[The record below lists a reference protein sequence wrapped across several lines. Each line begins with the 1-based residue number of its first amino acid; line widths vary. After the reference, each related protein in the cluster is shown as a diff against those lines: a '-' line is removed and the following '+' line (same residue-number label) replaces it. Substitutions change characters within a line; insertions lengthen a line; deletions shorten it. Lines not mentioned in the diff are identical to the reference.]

1 MKDQKNNR
9 PFVHCWPGT
18 PYDLDPESLA
28 RKSNELAPAF
38 RQLLASESIEDNLDT
53 LLPSVYLPL
62 AVWLDKHH
70 SGPPMIVGLNGG
82 QGTGK
87 STLGKILRLILEQG
101 FGKRV
106 EILSLDDLY
115 LSPERRAQLAETVH
129 PLFRTRGV
137 PGTHDV
143 ELGVALFEQ
152 FRQQD
157 TQAQLKLPVFDK
169 ASDRPR
175 PEAEWPAVSCPI
187 DILIFEGWCV
197 GAAPQPE
204 QALATPV
211 NALEQNE
218 DADGT
223 WRRSVNHFLQHEY
236 QRLFS
241 YLDLLIMLK
250 VPSMEQVRQWRHLQE
265 QKLAASQQ
273 GVAGGRPVMDREA
286 LERFIMHYER
296 LTLAQL
302 QEMPGRADLVLE
314 LDIDHQ
320 VCAVRLNS
328 G

>member
-1 MKDQKNNR
+1 MTDQNNGR

-18 PYDLDPESLA
+18 PYDLDHASLIK
-28 RKSNELAPAF
+28 KSGELLPAF
-38 RQLLASESIEDNLDT
+38 RQLLASESIEDNLDA

-62 AVWLDKHH
+62 AVWVDRQHT
-70 SGPPMIVGLNGG
+70 GQPMIVGLNGG

-87 STLGKILRLILEQG
+87 STLGKILRLLLEQG

-115 LSPERRAQLAETVH
+115 LSPERRAKLAESVH

-143 ELGVALFEQ
+143 ALGIELFEQ
-152 FRQQD
+152 FRHQD
-157 TQAQLKLPVFDK
+157 AKTRLKLPAFDK
-169 ASDRPR
+169 ASDRPK
-175 PEAEWPAVSCPI
+175 PEAEWPVVPCPI

-197 GAAPQPE
+197 GAAPQAEPDLV
-204 QALATPV
+204 APV
-211 NALEQNE
+211 NTLEQDE
-218 DADGT
+218 DAEGT
-223 WRRSVNHFLQHEY
+223 WRGSVNHFLQHEY
-236 QRLFS
+236 QQLYS

-250 VPSMEQVRQWRHLQE
+250 VPGMEQVRQWRHLQE
-265 QKLAASQQ
+265 QKLAASQV
-273 GVAGGRPVMDREA
+273 GNNNGRPAMDAAA

-302 QEMPGRADLVLE
+302 AEMPGRADLVLE

-320 VCAVRLNS
+320 ICEVKLKP

>member
-1 MKDQKNNR
+1 MNEQDNKR

-18 PYDLDPESLA
+18 PYDLDPELLA
-28 RKSNELAPAF
+28 SKTDELSPAF
-38 RQLLASESIEDNLDT
+38 RQLLANESIEDKIDA

-62 AVWLDKHH
+62 AVWLAKHH
-70 SGPPMIVGLNGG
+70 TGKPMIVGLNGG

-87 STLGKILRLILEQG
+87 STLGKILRMILEQG

-115 LSPERRAQLAETVH
+115 LSPEARQQRAESIH

-143 ELGVALFEQ
+143 GLGIALFEQ

-157 TQAQLKLPVFDK
+157 SQTRLKLPVFDK

-175 PEAEWPAVSCPI
+175 PEAEWSVVSCPI

-197 GAAPQPE
+197 GAAPQSE
-204 QALATPV
+204 RELVTPV
-211 NALEQNE
+211 NALERNE

-223 WRRSVNHFLQHEY
+223 WRRSVNHFLLHEY

-241 YLDLLIMLK
+241 YIDLLIMLK
-250 VPSMEQVRQWRHLQE
+250 VPGMEQVRQWRHLQE

-273 GVAGGRPVMDREA
+273 GAAGGRPVMDSEA

-302 QEMPGRADLVLE
+302 QEMPQRADLVLE

-320 VCAVRLNS
+320 VCAVRINPA
-328 G
+328 